1 MLTIE
6 SMIGS
11 KAGREIRRSLAVK
24 MILKGF
30 DTKDICDLL
39 NVSDSFVSK
48 WKIIYENKGVG
59 ALLSGYKGSESFLTD
74 LERKEIIS
82 YLQSKTHFSI
92 EELRDYIENK
102 YDVIYKSKQSY
113 YELFDSAKLSWHT
126 SQKIHP
132 KKDHENVLLKR
143 EEIKKKLTACESEIK
158 SGELCVFM
166 EDECH
171 LLWGRYPGGC
181 LGKKE

>member
-48 WKIIYENKGVG
+48 WKIIYENKG
-59 ALLSGYKGSESFLTD
+59 ANNLLLGYKGSECFLTEM
-74 LERKEIIS
+74 ERKEIIS
-82 YLQSKTHFSI
+82 YIQSKTHFSL
-92 EELRDYIENK
+92 E
-102 YDVIYKSKQSY
+102 
-113 YELFDSAKLSWHT
+113 A
-126 SQKIHP
+126 
-132 KKDHENVLLKR
+132 
-143 EEIKKKLTACESEIK
+143 
-158 SGELCVFM
+158 
-166 EDECH
+166 
-171 LLWGRYPGGC
+171 
-181 LGKKE
+181 